1 MFYRKLLYIVI
12 VTSFAFS
19 QYEYNMEDVNPNS
32 ATFGTNVWYPDYSD
46 YITLHYFG
54 TQGWQGWTSIFG
66 QLSDFQELLH
76 EEGYEKV
83 KIIGI
88 GKDFLQDSFGESFYE
103 NSILPL
109 VLDTSPDYINF
120 EISGQFDATWKEI
133 FILNADGSLLDRI
146 LMDFDSIEPYEDQ
159 MYEII
164 VDNYSSTSDENV
176 DYSTQ
181 IQSIFTSSCTN
192 CHGVSG
198 GLNLTTYDNVMNGG
212 NSGDVVIPYDY
223 ENSLLWQYVDSGEMP
238 PNANDLTQTQVD
250 LIAQWINEGAL
261 PEPYEPLSGD
271 INDDGTVNIL
281 DIVLL
286 SNMIL
291 ADEFQESADINSD
304 GNLNVLDIVQLVNII
319 LGGWTFETTFSHYII
334 PFNNYCRKW

>member
-1 MFYRKLLYIVI
+1 M
-12 VTSFAFS
+12 
-19 QYEYNMEDVNPNS
+19 
-32 ATFGTNVWYPDYSD
+32 
-46 YITLHYFG
+46 
-54 TQGWQGWTSIFG
+54 
-66 QLSDFQELLH
+66 SDFQELLH

-83 KIIGI
+83 IIIGI

-164 VDNYSSTSDENV
+164 VDNYSSTSEENV

-181 IQSIFTSSCTN
+181 IQPIFNSRCIS
-192 CHGVSG
+192 CHGSAG
-198 GLNLTTYDNVMNGG
+198 GLNLTSYNNVMNGG
-212 NSGDVVIPYDY
+212 NSGDVIIPYDY
-223 ENSLLWQYVDSGEMP
+223 TNSLLWQYVNKGYMP
-238 PNANDLTQTQVD
+238 PSATDLTQTQID
-250 LIAQWINEGAL
+250 LIAQWIDEGAL

-271 INDDGTVNIL
+271 INGDGTVNIL

-286 SNMIL
+286 TNMIL
-291 ADEFQESADINSD
+291 ADEFQEYADINSD

-319 LGGWTFETTFSHYII
+319 LGG
-334 PFNNYCRKW
+334 

>member
-1 MFYRKLLYIVI
+1 M
-12 VTSFAFS
+12 
-19 QYEYNMEDVNPNS
+19 
-32 ATFGTNVWYPDYSD
+32 
-46 YITLHYFG
+46 
-54 TQGWQGWTSIFG
+54 
-66 QLSDFQELLH
+66 SDFQELLH

-83 KIIGI
+83 IIIGV

-164 VDNYSSTSDENV
+164 VDNYSSTSEENV

-181 IQSIFTSSCTN
+181 IQPIFNSSCTN

-238 PNANDLTQTQVD
+238 PSATDLTQAQID
-250 LIAQWINEGAL
+250 LIAQWIDEGAL
-261 PEPYEPLSGD
+261 AEPYEPLLGD
-271 INDDGTVNIL
+271 VNDDGTVNIL
-281 DIVLL
+281 DIVQLA
-286 SNMIL
+286 NMIL
-291 ADEFQESADINSD
+291 SNDYQESADLNGD
-304 GNLNVLDIVQLVNII
+304 ENLNILDIVQLVNII
-319 LGGWTFETTFSHYII
+319 LGG
-334 PFNNYCRKW
+334 

>member
-1 MFYRKLLYIVI
+1 MFYRIFLYIVI
-12 VTSFAFS
+12 VTSLAFS
-19 QYEYNMEDVNPNS
+19 QYEYSLEDVNPNS
-32 ATFGTNVWYPDYSD
+32 STFGTNVWYPEFSD

-54 TQGWQGWTSIFG
+54 TQGWQGWTSIFW

-76 EEGYEKV
+76 AEGYEKV
-83 KIIGI
+83 IIIGI

-164 VDNYSSTSDENV
+164 VDNYSSTSEENV

-181 IQSIFTSSCTN
+181 IQPIFNSRCNS
-192 CHGVSG
+192 CHGSAG
-198 GLNLTTYDNVMNGG
+198 GLNLTSYNNVMNGG
-212 NSGDVVIPYDY
+212 NSGDVIMPYDY
-223 ENSLLWQYVDSGEMP
+223 TNSLLWQYVNKGYMP
-238 PNANDLTQTQVD
+238 PSATDLTQTQID
-250 LIAQWINEGAL
+250 LIAQWIDEGAL

-271 INDDGTVNIL
+271 INGDGTVNIL

-286 SNMIL
+286 TNMIL
-291 ADEFQESADINSD
+291 ADEFQEYADINSD

-319 LGGWTFETTFSHYII
+319 LGG
-334 PFNNYCRKW
+334 